1 MFRGRANVVKMILS
15 TQACLAQWIENCWF
29 FERRGTSEKISS
41 KSGLHAEEQIWELRG
56 LERCR
61 RRCQRD
67 KTLITFLD
75 THHHKPS
82 TFLRCRKFDTSYE
95 KWISLFVKCL
105 HFWSKALVAQPKR
118 YSGDYFSLTFGGFPW
133 TDTKKYWIKLFHL
146 IKSSRMASS
155 RINCVSWRSVAS
167 TVRSRV
173 RKLRQDSRYNRVEC
187 CLRQSTSENRESKI
201 ARNIN
206 ANDIS
211 HRRRQ
216 RRDIHDSWILTFSAF
231 ICRMF
236 AVQTTEINTSI
247 HMEIIRK
254 RTCGPEYRR
263 VQRTAYWMLEWQG
276 NIPKNQNE
284 HRQRSN
290 KSFSVTA
297 IWWQR
302 LVFVFE
308 MFRGGN
314 WWRGWKSRFYGS
326 RYIFTWKTR
335 IYAYVNRLY
344 NIIIFST
351 RIEWAYENCEARVL
365 RIRFNTAENFIFSKP
380 PEQVLNFRLYR
391 VRGESCFSL
400 FHEPIHFWPLDT

>member
-216 RRDIHDSWILTFSAF
+216 RRDIHDSWILKFSAF

-276 NIPKNQNE
+276 NIPYRKTRTSIDSEVTSHFRWLQFGGSDSFLFSKCFEVEIDGVDGNLAFMAHDIYSLGRRAFMHTLIAYTILLFFLPASSE
-284 HRQRSN
+284 LTKIAKPVFFEFASILR
-290 KSFSVTA
+290 KISFSP
-297 IWWQR
+297 
-302 LVFVFE
+302 
-308 MFRGGN
+308 
-314 WWRGWKSRFYGS
+314 SRPN
-326 RYIFTWKTR
+326 RY
-335 IYAYVNRLY
+335 
-344 NIIIFST
+344 
-351 RIEWAYENCEARVL
+351 
-365 RIRFNTAENFIFSKP
+365 
-380 PEQVLNFRLYR
+380 
-391 VRGESCFSL
+391 
-400 FHEPIHFWPLDT
+400 